1 VCVSA
6 YAPWAAE
13 WTDLGLDAFV
23 SDLPKYMDEGALN
36 DEAAAHGSTVDAGQT
51 QRA

>member
-1 VCVSA
+1 
-6 YAPWAAE
+6 
-13 WTDLGLDAFV
+13 
-23 SDLPKYMDEGALN
+23 MDEGALN